1 MTVKLTEGTTKD
13 DALAMMR
20 GALVDPKVRLV
31 KVEEEGRSHLKFH
44 FYRTSGIDLSHV
56 AAIDVFHPRKTLKKP
71 KV

>member
-1 MTVKLTEGTTKD
+1 
-13 DALAMMR
+13 MMR